1 MSREKAIQ
9 FTPHIFNGHLQFSI
23 HCSPNMPQELKNF
36 MFFAK
41 VRHPGVSFSIVDR
54 SKAVS
59 APKAGRR
66 RTASHKG
73 GRQRVGSHR
82 HTTTKAEIKSW
93 L

>member
-9 FTPHIFNGHLQFSI
+9 CTPHIFNGHLHFSI
-23 HCSPNMPQELKNF
+23 HCSPNMHQELKNF
-36 MFFAK
+36 VFFAK
-41 VRHPGVSFSIVDR
+41 VRHPGVSLSIVDR

-59 APKAGRR
+59 APQAGRR